1 VDRGGRWVAE
11 VDLCTVQVRSIRDC
25 EDEKTEG
32 VSKEMCVCFVKMLT
46 GRSGAL
52 DVAKIVYRQRKS
64 RDGDR
69 RKGPQEKRDCG
80 GCGVEKRRGVK
91 KLSKSKEG
99 EGKERQERGRVI
111 EIQIRGARVGGPV
124 KISRD

>member
-1 VDRGGRWVAE
+1 MCL
-11 VDLCTVQVRSIRDC
+11 LCENVI
-25 EDEKTEG
+25 
-32 VSKEMCVCFVKMLT
+32 

-91 KLSKSKEG
+91 KLSKRKEGEG